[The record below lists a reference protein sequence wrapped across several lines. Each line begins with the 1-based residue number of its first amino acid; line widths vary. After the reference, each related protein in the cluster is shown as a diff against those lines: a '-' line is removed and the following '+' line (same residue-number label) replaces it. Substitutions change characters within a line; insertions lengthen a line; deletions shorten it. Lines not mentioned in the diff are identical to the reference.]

1 MALERRTFYGSGTLY
16 ELPVPEN
23 FTMPATIAG
32 LKTLVETYCTAA
44 NQIGFLKNGFQ
55 VQIEPEK
62 LEDQS
67 DLGEMKVEIIT
78 KETGTIRS
86 ALFNS
91 NGETISRLYP
101 TAHTTDGVT
110 VVGGLNGADQ
120 TEHLII
126 FVEATKT
133 NGKQTVFAAFGK
145 NTSGFTINW
154 NPDSVEPFSIE
165 YGITP
170 YNTDGKL
177 FVLGSVEGLPSLPIT
192 GDTAYTITYIMNGGE
207 WASEYSAP
215 ASYQHGSGDDITL
228 PTSSDISKTGAA
240 FGGWFE
246 ESDLGTAVTVID
258 VSEESGNRTFIA
270 KWTA

>member
-23 FTMPATIAG
+23 FVMPTTKAE
-32 LKTLVETYCTAA
+32 LKTLVETYCTAE
-44 NQIGFLKNGFQ
+44 NQIGFLKNGFRVQ
-55 VQIEPEK
+55 VETEK

-67 DLGEMKVEIIT
+67 DLGEMKVDVIT
-78 KETGTIRS
+78 KEKGTITS

-110 VVGGLNGADQ
+110 TVGGLNGADQ
-120 TEHLII
+120 TDHLII

-133 NGKQTVFAAFGK
+133 NGAQHVLVAYGK

-154 NPDSVEPFSIE
+154 DPSSVEPFSIE
-165 YGITP
+165 YGISP
-170 YNTDGKL
+170 YNTDGNL
-177 FVLGSVEGLPSLPIT
+177 FKFGPVSNLPALPISSST
-192 GDTAYTITYIMNGGE
+192 VYTITYVTNGGV
-207 WASEYSAP
+207 WASDYTAP

-228 PTSSDISKTGAA
+228 PTSSNISKTSAT
-240 FGGWFE
+240 FGGWYE
-246 ESDLGTAVTVID
+246 ETDLSTAVTSID

-270 KWTA
+270 KWTT

>member
-23 FTMPATIAG
+23 FVMPTTVAA
-32 LKTLVETYCTAA
+32 LKTLVETYCTAD

-55 VQIEPEK
+55 VQIETDK

-67 DLGEMKVEIIT
+67 DLGEMKVDIIT
-78 KETGTIRS
+78 KETGTITS

-110 VVGGLNGADQ
+110 TVGGLNGADQ
-120 TEHLII
+120 TDHLII

-133 NGKQTVFAAFGK
+133 DGKQTVFVAYGK

-165 YGITP
+165 YGISP
-170 YNTDGKL
+170 YDSTGKL
-177 FVLGSVEGLPSLPIT
+177 FVMASVSNLPALPIT
-192 GDTAYTITYIMNGGE
+192 GDTTYTITYVMNGGE

-228 PTSSDISKTGAA
+228 PTSSNISKTDAT

-246 ESDLGTAVTVID
+246 ESDLGTAVTAID

>member
-1 MALERRTFYGSGTLY
+1 MAPERRTFYGSGTLY

-23 FTMPATIAG
+23 FVMPTTKAG
-32 LKTLVETYCTAA
+32 LKTLVETYCTAD
-44 NQIGFLKNGFQ
+44 NQIGFLKNGFK
-55 VQIEPEK
+55 VNVDTEK

-67 DLGEMKVEIIT
+67 DLGEMKVDIIT
-78 KETGTIRS
+78 NEKAKMTS

-120 TEHLII
+120 TDHLII

-133 NGKQTVFAAFGK
+133 NGAQHVFVALGK
-145 NTSGFTINW
+145 NTSGFELNW
-154 NPDSVEPFSIE
+154 DPKNVQPFAIE
-165 YGITP
+165 YGISP

-177 FVLGSVEGLPSLPIT
+177 FVFAPVSNLPTLPISSST
-192 GDTAYTITYIMNGGE
+192 VYTITYVMNGGV
-207 WASEYSAP
+207 WASDYTAP

-228 PTSSDISKTGAA
+228 PTSSNISKTDAT

-246 ESDLGTAVTVID
+246 ESDLGTAVTSID

-270 KWTA
+270 KWTT

>member
-16 ELPVPEN
+16 ELPVPAG
-23 FTMPATIAG
+23 FTMPTTTAG
-32 LKTLVETYCTAA
+32 LKTLAETYCTAT
-44 NQIGFLKNGFQ
+44 NQIGYLKNGFQ
-55 VQIEPEK
+55 VQVSTER

-67 DLGEMKVEIIT
+67 DLGEMKVDLIT
-78 KETGTIRS
+78 KESGTITS

-101 TAHTTDGVT
+101 TAHTTDGFT

-120 TEHLII
+120 SEHLII
-126 FVEATKT
+126 FVEATVT
-133 NGKQTVFAAFGK
+133 DGKQTVFAAYGK

-177 FVLGSVEGLPSLPIT
+177 FALASVEGLPTLPIT
-192 GDTAYTITYIMNGGE
+192 SETVYSITYVVNGGE
-207 WASEYSAP
+207 WAANYTAP
-215 ASYQHGSGDDITL
+215 DSYTAGGTNVTL
-228 PTSSDISKTGAA
+228 PTSSNISKTDYT

-246 ESDLGTAVTVID
+246 EEDLGTAVTTINA
-258 VSEESGNRTFIA
+258 STATGSKRYIA
-270 KWTA
+270 KWTS